1 MMRKFEDRIDNDYSA
16 VVPICSVNTLCAV
29 FLYFRVCSHNR
40 STQRMGPG
48 TLASIA
54 EPIRGFGDNELRGQ
68 LSTPHQSTLTPSP
81 RVANSC
87 RARLTRI
94 GRDSARRNQNI
105 GEINTRFHHVSVCGR
120 GMSHYVDAASH
131 LRAAGDSIF
140 VIAIRVSR
148 ACARRILNNRT
159 ELAACRRWP
168 TISVAVTIA
177 PHAEKCVALAIGNK
191 DCRTSVGALV
201 NSLNSVR
208 RVARRHGDSNGKRDV
223 LVLRGDEDADALRR
237 TIRTSRAHRRAKGE
251 FRSTRRDRKS
261 EATHGAVSTH
271 SNCWQLSASLRHDAA
286 ILRKTSC
293 ASTSPTQ

>member
-1 MMRKFEDRIDNDYSA
+1 MRKFEDRIDNDYSA

-131 LRAAGDSIF
+131 
-140 VIAIRVSR
+140 
-148 ACARRILNNRT
+148 CARRGIPFSSSRS
-159 ELAACRRWP
+159 EYREHAR
-168 TISVAVTIA
+168 VAFSTIA
-177 PHAEKCVALAIGNK
+177 QNWQH
-191 DCRTSVGALV
+191 VGDGQQFL
-201 NSLNSVR
+201 L
-208 RVARRHGDSNGKRDV
+208 
-223 LVLRGDEDADALRR
+223 
-237 TIRTSRAHRRAKGE
+237 
-251 FRSTRRDRKS
+251 
-261 EATHGAVSTH
+261 
-271 SNCWQLSASLRHDAA
+271 Q
-286 ILRKTSC
+286 
-293 ASTSPTQ
+293 